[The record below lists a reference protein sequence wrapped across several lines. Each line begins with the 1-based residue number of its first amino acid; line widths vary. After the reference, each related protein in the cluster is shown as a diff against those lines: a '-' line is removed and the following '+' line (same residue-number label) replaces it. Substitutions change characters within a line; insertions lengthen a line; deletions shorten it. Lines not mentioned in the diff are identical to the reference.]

1 MKKNRGLNSEAYR
14 YYLRYG
20 IQGATSLAKR
30 PLNYIK
36 VTSNTSKEHF
46 MGICS
51 EAFDRVKMR
60 HNIITEA
67 YEKETGLRRDLVDI
81 DDQEI
86 IEIETDKQRAKRHK
100 KEYTLIKVVI

>member
-1 MKKNRGLNSEAYR
+1 MGVKQIKRKEKNMNK
-14 YYLRYG
+14 
-20 IQGATSLAKR
+20 SLQQ
-30 PLNYIK
+30 
-36 VTSNTSKEHF
+36 
-46 MGICS
+46 
-51 EAFDRVKMR
+51 
-60 HNIITEA
+60 ITEA